1 MCLPGSLNFIFSFS
15 HALAVNLL
23 VQEFLA
29 ICAHLPTELKDDL
42 NRVAV
47 LGDNT
52 HRLTAE
58 LSRDQ
63 AEILEKAKLKY
74 RQVSV
79 TIVGRLALMY
89 AANTLDERWGLR
101 AFPPSTTCL
110 LPSRDAQPVHRCAS
124 A

>member
-1 MCLPGSLNFIFSFS
+1 MPTYRTCG
-15 HALAVNLL
+15 

-42 NRVAV
+42 KKVAT
-47 LGDNT
+47 LGEET

-74 RQVSV
+74 RQVS
-79 TIVGRLALMY
+79 
-89 AANTLDERWGLR
+89 
-101 AFPPSTTCL
+101 S
-110 LPSRDAQPVHRCAS
+110 DACSEHS
-124 A
+124 G